1 MRQKVLIPPQ
11 PESQAGEVIV
21 FQVENG
27 HTVLEVRLDHE
38 TVWLSQDQMAELFGR
53 ERSVIT
59 KHLRNVF
66 KEGELEES
74 AVRAKIAHT
83 ALDGKTYQTQFYNL
97 DAILSVGYRVNS
109 KRGTQFRQWATQVLK
124 DHIVKGYSIN
134 EYRFREQA
142 EKLSEMRHTVE
153 LLSRTLTTQE
163 LVTDTGKDVL
173 RVITDYAYA
182 LTTLDRYDHGTLAIE
197 GTTGPAPYAIT
208 YETGMGIVASM
219 KGEFDGLFG
228 VEKDQGFESALS
240 TIYQTFDSE
249 DLYPSIE
256 EKASNLLYFVVKNHA
271 FSDGNKRIAAAVF
284 VFFLAA
290 NGILYRSDG
299 SKRLADNA
307 LVALT
312 LLIAESRPDEKDTI
326 VKVIVNLIN
335 RNNDCPTGTHC
346 APNT

>member
-1 MRQKVLIPPQ
+1 MKQKIPMPSK
-11 PESQAGEVIV
+11 PESEAGEVIL
-21 FQVENG
+21 FQAEDG
-27 HTVLEVRLDHE
+27 HTVLEVHLDHE

-59 KHLRNVF
+59 KHLRNVI
-66 KEGELEES
+66 KEGELEEF

-109 KRGTQFRQWATQVLK
+109 KRGTQFRRWATQVLK
-124 DHIVKGYSIN
+124 DHIVKGYTVN
-134 EYRFREQA
+134 EQRFREQS
-142 EKLSEMRHTVE
+142 EKLREMRHTVE

-163 LVTDTGKDVL
+163 LVTDTGRDVL
-173 RVITDYAYA
+173 RVLTDYAYA

-197 GTTGPAPYAIT
+197 GTTGPAPYAIN
-208 YETGMGIVASM
+208 YEMGMGIVASM
-219 KGEFDGLFG
+219 KGEFNGLFG
-228 VEKDQGFESALS
+228 LEKDQGFQSAIG
-240 TIYQTFDSE
+240 TIYQTFGGE
-249 DLYPSIE
+249 ELYPSVE
-256 EKASNLLYFVVKNHA
+256 EKAANLLYFVVKNHA

-284 VFFLAA
+284 VFFLGA

-335 RNNDCPTGTHC
+335 RSND
-346 APNT
+346 